1 MNNNILRRIDVE
13 AEPTLENVEKIF
25 VVRSLHRL
33 LFEKDYPCFR
43 IDFKEPEALKSIE
56 TVLKKDQE
64 SFDNYLTLEG
74 AMHVLEEL
82 KKHGAKQDIDDLE
95 KREKESPVLI
105 VRKYSDFIEQL
116 RIAYEKYIDLRFL
129 DNPYIAIN
137 RPVATAFFELLWLRA
152 TAYDFSN
159 PEIFLRKQIQMM
171 SDQTFKQ
178 YDQETSLG
186 AIDYLDGHIFCVQ
199 NGVAKVYDESP
210 REFRIIIY
218 DKRYYDT
225 LQRDKAKYKL
235 PLIRYGIYQRDGKK
249 VCCIGSIQNKSSN
262 SDSYG
267 KDDSLKTQLDKQ
279 RSNINKGVS
288 WEDRQK
294 VEPKKLLALS
304 IFVNF
309 LSRAGITDI
318 EIPSLYSLD
327 YEYHTIQNNKML
339 EEFKHEWSTRKQELM
354 PEVFGMAQRQLNE
367 KRDKMDLISEVKT
380 ERFLLTFR
388 RLLLHYP
395 KGQILSYPDDGDG
408 YMRIRIPTIKDENDI
423 NGSVLREFFKFLH
436 KSKEIEF

>member
-1 MNNNILRRIDVE
+1 MNDIYSRKIGFE
-13 AEPTLENVEKIF
+13 AEPTTENVEKIF
-25 VVRSLHRL
+25 VTRSLHNI
-33 LFEKDYPCFR
+33 LFDSTYPCFK
-43 IDFKEPEALKSIE
+43 IDFREQKALERIE
-56 TVLKKDQE
+56 TVLDKDQE
-64 SFDNYLTLEG
+64 SPECFLTELG
-74 AMHVLEEL
+74 AQNVL
-82 KKHGAKQDIDDLE
+82 DDL
-95 KREKESPVLI
+95 KEHGDNSDLPVLV
-105 VRKYSDFIEQL
+105 VRSYSDFIELL
-116 RIAYEKYIDLRFL
+116 RRAYENYIELCFL
-129 DNPYIAIN
+129 DNTLTDIN
-137 RPVATAFFELLWLRA
+137 VIRATTFFELLWLRA
-152 TAYDFSN
+152 TAYDFAN
-159 PEIFLRKQIQMM
+159 PENFLIKQIQMM
-171 SDQTFKQ
+171 GDQTFKQ

-186 AIDYLDGHIFCVQ
+186 AIDYLNGHIFCVQ
-199 NGVAKVYDESP
+199 NGVTNIYDESP
-210 REFRIIIY
+210 REFRITIY
-218 DKRYYDT
+218 DKRYYNT
-225 LQRDKAKYKL
+225 FKRNQAKYEL

-279 RSNINKGVS
+279 RSKINKGVS

-304 IFVNF
+304 IFVDF
-309 LSRAGITDI
+309 LSEAGISDI

-327 YEYHTIQNNKML
+327 YEYHIIQNNRML
-339 EEFKHEWSTRKQELM
+339 EAFEHEWPTRKQELM
-354 PEVFGMAQRQLNE
+354 PEFFGMAQRQLNE